1 MDLWPYLSEAR
12 FSEASTW
19 FRDFYSDQDLDNY
32 IVTSKAREL
41 IKRVIETITAGQ
53 VIGSAWSIT
62 GPYGSGK
69 SSFALF
75 LAHLLRGNA
84 NALTKLTSADPA
96 LTNRIECA
104 NTGVYCPVLVV
115 GSREPLSLAL
125 LRGLVN
131 GTDSFLAS
139 FARHQGRPSK
149 KLKAYRTAL
158 RDIVQEARAIK
169 SSDVSDE
176 IVVDLYQRTA
186 AAIHTATNGG
196 ILLIIDELGKL
207 LEYAAL
213 HPDRS
218 DLYVLQ
224 SLAERASRTDDSSDA
239 ASPLLIFS
247 ISHQAF
253 DRYAGRMTRT
263 QRDEWRKVQ
272 GRFEDFAFIEP
283 VSETLRLLAHAVQ
296 VDNRDQLP
304 EDGMV
309 VIDELLDT
317 AILRSKNYRPQIRK
331 HLANA
336 LPLHPAVSLI
346 VGPLFRRLAQNKR
359 SLFAFLASGEP
370 NSFLEIF
377 ESQASETISS
387 VPSNANQTL
396 LPYYRLDHLYDYLI
410 GSIGSALFDERM
422 GRIWAE
428 TEAAL
433 SRLKSPNELTVR
445 CIKQIALLSYA
456 GPLAGLPPTAQVL
469 RATAD
474 ASPEKIDASLDSLRE
489 ERLVTYRPF
498 KDEYHIWQGS
508 EFDLDASLQEARL
521 HLPARTPLATRLTD
535 VLPPTPMV
543 ARRHSFR
550 TGTTR
555 IFEVL
560 YASDKTWISH
570 LQDPY
575 KRGDGRIIYV
585 LPEHD
590 GEINALLTTIQEL
603 ANDSLT
609 LLAIPDGVKGLP
621 EIVRELACL
630 QWVRD
635 NAEQLHGDEVAR
647 REIDQQLA
655 DLTAYVEH
663 RLTSLLTDD
672 EGRNPCSWI
681 YQGELFRLQNERSL
695 QERLSQICD
704 QIFSDTPEIWNE
716 LLNRRKPSASAVKG
730 LKQLL
735 IAMLEH
741 DTERRLNIEK
751 YPAEYG
757 MYASILEATE
767 IHRPLD
773 NDSKHWHFA
782 RPISPEYPGCV
793 AVWDEITNTLQAA
806 RGQRVSVQQLYDKL
820 CKPPYG
826 VREGLIP
833 IFLFA
838 VYKSSED
845 GIAFYENGTFA
856 PSIDFQT
863 IERFLK
869 SPEKFEMQW
878 VEIIGSRAEL
888 LQHLAPLVGLSASVE
903 KPLPFVLRILKRIH
917 GLPPYVRRT
926 ATLSQTALNV
936 REALDRAVEPTTL
949 LFEDLPEAC
958 GVHSFLDNTESSPN
972 EVQTFAEHLQ
982 EALRELG
989 GAYDALLTDLQAQIA
1004 SVFHLHSKIPDGRR
1018 QELADRARLLLPHA
1032 NDTKLKAF
1040 LVRAADEVL
1049 DTQGWYESLSSL
1061 LANRPPVQWRDED
1074 LSLFNNTL
1082 REVSRRFSMLEPIV
1096 FDLQQESAED
1106 SVHDTNSP
1114 TVKRVRLSVTM
1125 QYEDEHEQVIS
1136 IHPEDHELI
1145 EQVRQRLQSEIA
1157 KEDVTL
1163 ETKIAA
1169 LAQLSNEL
1177 LIQRKT
1183 INESHE

>member
-1 MDLWPYLSEAR
+1 MAVSVRGSFQRSINLV
-12 FSEASTW
+12 
-19 FRDFYSDQDLDNY
+19 RDFYSDQDLDNY

-84 NALTKLTSADPA
+84 DALNKLTDADPA
-96 LTNRIECA
+96 LTDRIECA
-104 NTGVYCPVLVV
+104 NTGIYCPVLVV
-115 GSREPLSLAL
+115 GSRKPLNLAL
-125 LRGLVN
+125 LEGLIHSA
-131 GTDSFLAS
+131 DSFLAS
-139 FARHQGRPSK
+139 FARHHGEPSK
-149 KLKAYRTAL
+149 KVKACRIVL
-158 RDIVQEARAIK
+158 RDIVREAKAVT
-169 SSDVSDE
+169 SSDVRDE
-176 IVVDLYQRTA
+176 IVVDLYQKTA
-186 AAIHTATNGG
+186 AVVHTATNGG
-196 ILLIIDELGKL
+196 LLLIIDELGKL

-213 HPDRS
+213 HPDRG

-224 SLAERASRTDDSSDA
+224 SLAERASRTGDSSDA

-263 QRDEWRKVQ
+263 QRDEWRKIQ
-272 GRFEDFAFIEP
+272 GRFEDFAFVEP

-296 VDNRDQLP
+296 VDNRVQLP
-304 EDGMV
+304 EDGIA
-309 VIDELLDT
+309 VIDKLLNT
-317 AILRSKNYRPQIRK
+317 ALLRSKDSHAQIRK
-331 HLANA
+331 HLADA

-346 VGPLFRRLAQNKR
+346 VGPLFRHLAQNKR
-359 SLFAFLASGEP
+359 SLFAFIASGEP
-370 NSFLEIF
+370 YSFLDTF
-377 ESQASETISS
+377 ANHAPETISS
-387 VPSNANQTL
+387 APPNANQIP
-396 LPYYRLDHLYDYLI
+396 LPRYRLDHLYDYLI
-410 GSIGSALFDERM
+410 GSIGTALFNERM
-422 GRIWAE
+422 GRLWAE

-456 GPLAGLPPTAQVL
+456 GPLAGLPPTAAVL

-474 ASPEKIDASLDSLRE
+474 APPEKVNATLDLLEE

-508 EFDLDASLQEARL
+508 EFDLDTALQEARS
-521 HLPARTPLATRLTD
+521 HLPARTPLATLLTD
-535 VLPPTPMV
+535 TLPPTPMV

-560 YASDKTWISH
+560 YASDETWISH

-590 GEINALLTTIQEL
+590 GEVNALLTTIQEL

-609 LLAIPDGVKGLP
+609 LLAIPDGVTGLR

-630 QWVRD
+630 QWVRV
-635 NAEQLHGDEVAR
+635 NAEELHGDKVAR
-647 REIDQQLA
+647 LEIDHQLA
-655 DLTAYVEH
+655 DLTIYVEH
-663 RLTSLLTDD
+663 RLASLLMDD

-681 YQGELFRLQNERSL
+681 YQGKLFRFQNERSL
-695 QERLSQICD
+695 QDRLSQICD

-741 DTERRLNIEK
+741 DTECRLNIEK

-757 MYASILEATE
+757 MYASVLQATG

-773 NDSKHWHFA
+773 DDSEHWHFA
-782 RPISPEYPGCV
+782 RPISSEHPGCI
-793 AVWDEITNTLQAA
+793 AVWDEITNMLQAA

-820 CKPPYG
+820 CIPPYG
-826 VREGLIP
+826 IREGLIP

-838 VYKSSED
+838 VYKSSKD

-878 VEIIGSRAEL
+878 VEIIGARAEL

-949 LFEDLPEAC
+949 LFDDLPEAC
-958 GVHSFLDNTESSPN
+958 GVHSFLDNTESSSS

-989 GAYDALLTDLQAQIA
+989 GAYDALLADLQAQIV
-1004 SVFHLHSKIPDGRR
+1004 SVFHLHSKTSDGRR
-1018 QELADRARLLLPHA
+1018 QELAERARLLLPYA
-1032 NDTKLKAF
+1032 SDTKLKAF

-1082 REVSRRFSMLEPIV
+1082 REVSHRFSTLEPIV

-1136 IHPEDHELI
+1136 IHPEDRELI